1 MVTDHVGV
9 VTTWDAGTRLAQL
22 AGLPG
27 LIPVMRHV
35 SLAVN
40 DVAVAM
46 MAAGRFWVVGVLG
59 ESAPVGP
66 PPEGTPE
73 PGQMVIVPGSAPASS
88 GSTPLRPTWSGSW
101 RAGSWRPDTS
111 DLYQGD
117 YTGRGVQ
124 SGACWWGALP
134 DDLSAAKLR
143 LERLDGAGSGAALA
157 PTLTLLAGTSRPA
170 GAATVL
176 DSVAGP
182 ALERGKGADWTVPAG
197 WLAQLNAKTAG
208 GIGIT
213 SGGSASPYLG
223 LSASGVGMTLTVTHP
238 E

>member
-9 VTTWDAGTRLAQL
+9 VTAWSAGTRLATV

-27 LIPVMRHV
+27 PVPVLRHV
-35 SLAVN
+35 SLAVG
-40 DVAVAM
+40 DLAVVMVAT
-46 MAAGRFWVVGVLG
+46 GRAWVVGVLG

-73 PGQMVIVPGSAPASS
+73 PGQIVTVPGSAPA
-88 GSTPLRPTWSGSW
+88 GLMSTPLRPTWSGSW

-117 YTGRGVQ
+117 WTGRGVQ
-124 SGACWWGALP
+124 SGACWWGPLP
-134 DDLSAAKLR
+134 DDLTAAKLR

-176 DSVAGP
+176 ASVAGP
-182 ALERGKGADWTVPAG
+182 ALLRGTGADWTVPAG
-197 WLAQLNAKTAG
+197 WITDLASGTAG